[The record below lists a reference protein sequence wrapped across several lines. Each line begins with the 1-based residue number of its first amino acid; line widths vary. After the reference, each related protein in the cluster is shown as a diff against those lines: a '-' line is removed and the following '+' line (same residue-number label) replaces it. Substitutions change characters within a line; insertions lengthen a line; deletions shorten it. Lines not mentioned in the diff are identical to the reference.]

1 MTNVTATSETT
12 TNRQVVLQA
21 EDVRFVRDR
30 RALLDDVS
38 LTVRE
43 GEHWALLG
51 ANGAGKSTLLS
62 LLGAHQHPT
71 SGHVGILGHRLGRV
85 DVREL
90 RAWIGH
96 VNPHHPLRSARTV
109 HEIVLTGATG
119 SIELVPHWKPEPE
132 HLDRAEELIELLGL
146 ASHRDARWPTLSH
159 GERGRTLIAR
169 ALMPRPRLLLLDEP
183 ATGLDVAARE
193 RLLASIDSLRT
204 AHPSLTSV
212 LVTHHL
218 EELPASTTHAI
229 LLREGRVLAS
239 GAADRVLTTELISAC
254 FDHPIT
260 IEKSG
265 GRWTARASR

>member
-1 MTNVTATSETT
+1 VSPIASQAMSADRPT
-12 TNRQVVLQA
+12 VLQA
-21 EDVRFVRDR
+21 DGVRFVRDG

-51 ANGAGKSTLLS
+51 ANGAGKSTLLG
-62 LLGAHQHPT
+62 LLGAYQHPT
-71 SGHVGILGHRLGRV
+71 SGAVDVLGRRLGRV
-85 DVREL
+85 DVRDL
-90 RAWIGH
+90 RAHIGH

-109 HEIVLTGATG
+109 REIVLTGLTG

-132 HLDRAEELIELLGL
+132 EVDRAEELIDLLGL
-146 ASHRDARWPTLSH
+146 DSHRDARWPTLSH

-193 RLLASIDSLRT
+193 RLLSSIDQLRR
-204 AHPSLTSV
+204 ARPSLTTV

-218 EELPASTTHAI
+218 EELPATTTHAI
-229 LLREGRVLAS
+229 LLRQGRVLAS
-239 GAADRVLTTELISAC
+239 GAAGQVLTTELISAC
-254 FDHPIT
+254 FDHPIA
-260 IEKSG
+260 IERTG
-265 GRWTARASR
+265 GRWTARAS